1 MPENKKF
8 GTDEKDPNLK
18 KEDQRKISAVQG
30 SGNTHGMD
38 IFGGRRMADK
48 SVGSN
53 VKVKKKLPIAVDI
66 IAGIL
71 MLVIVCGVVVGSYML
86 FRHYSNDYDTKSVT
100 YTVIFNADEE
110 LNKYMSMKNGD
121 LYMDSSDNTVHFG
134 KVSEVRTD
142 EENNRVILKVTVS
155 AKYRDGEG
163 YSIGASRLAVG
174 GEYKLRYIE
183 NTLNVSVVE
192 LSGGN

>member
-71 MLVIVCGVVVGSYML
+71 MLAIVCGIVVGSYML
-86 FRHYSNDYDTKSVT
+86 FRYYSDDYDTKSLSC
-100 YTVIFNADEE
+100 TVFFNADEE
-110 LNKYMSMKNGD
+110 LNKYMGMKNGD
-121 LYMDSSDNTVHFG
+121 LYMDFTDNTVYFG
-134 KVSEVRTD
+134 RITEVRTD
-142 EENNRVILKVTVS
+142 EDNNRVILQVTVD
-155 AKYRDGEG
+155 ARYRDEEG
-163 YSIGASRLAVG
+163 YSLGEIRLAVG

-183 NTLNVSVVE
+183 NTLNVSLVE

>member
-71 MLVIVCGVVVGSYML
+71 MLAIVCGIVVGSYML
-86 FRHYSNDYDTKSVT
+86 FRYYSDDYDTKSLSC
-100 YTVIFNADEE
+100 TVFFNADEE

-121 LYMDSSDNTVHFG
+121 LYMDFTDNTVYFG
-134 KVSEVRTD
+134 RITEVRTD
-142 EENNRVILKVTVS
+142 EDNNRVILQVTVD
-155 AKYRDGEG
+155 ARYRDEEG
-163 YSIGASRLAVG
+163 YSLGEIRLAVG

-183 NTLNVSVVE
+183 NTLNVSLVE

>member
-71 MLVIVCGVVVGSYML
+71 MLAIVCGIVVGSYML
-86 FRHYSNDYDTKSVT
+86 FRYYSDDYDTKSLSC
-100 YTVIFNADEE
+100 TVFFNADEE
-110 LNKYMSMKNGD
+110 LNKYMGMKNGD
-121 LYMDSSDNTVHFG
+121 LYKDFTDNTVYFG
-134 KVSEVRTD
+134 RITEVRTD
-142 EENNRVILKVTVS
+142 EDNNRVILQVTVD
-155 AKYRDGEG
+155 ARYRDEEG
-163 YSIGASRLAVG
+163 YSLGEIRLAVG

-183 NTLNVSVVE
+183 NTLNVSLVE

>member
-38 IFGGRRMADK
+38 IFGGRRMADN

-71 MLVIVCGVVVGSYML
+71 MLAIVCGIVVGSYML
-86 FRHYSNDYDTKSVT
+86 FRYYSDDYDTKSLSC
-100 YTVIFNADEE
+100 TVFFNADEE

-121 LYMDSSDNTVHFG
+121 LYMDFTDNTVYFG
-134 KVSEVRTD
+134 RITEVRTD
-142 EENNRVILKVTVS
+142 EDNNRVILQVTVD
-155 AKYRDGEG
+155 ARYRDEEG
-163 YSIGASRLAVG
+163 YSLGEIRLAVG

-183 NTLNVSVVE
+183 NTLNVSLVE

>member
-71 MLVIVCGVVVGSYML
+71 MLAIVGGIVVGSYML
-86 FRHYSNDYDTKSVT
+86 FRYYSDDYDTKSLSC
-100 YTVIFNADEE
+100 TVFFNADEE
-110 LNKYMSMKNGD
+110 LNKYMSMKNWD
-121 LYMDSSDNTVHFG
+121 LYMDFTDNTVYFG
-134 KVSEVRTD
+134 RITEVRTD
-142 EENNRVILKVTVS
+142 EDNNRVILQVTVD
-155 AKYRDGEG
+155 ARYRDEEG
-163 YSIGASRLAVG
+163 YSLGEIRLAVG

-183 NTLNVSVVE
+183 NTLNVSLVE

>member
-71 MLVIVCGVVVGSYML
+71 MLAIVCGIVVGSYML
-86 FRHYSNDYDTKSVT
+86 FRYYSDDYDTKSLSC
-100 YTVIFNADEE
+100 TVFFNADEE
-110 LNKYMSMKNGD
+110 LNKYMGMKNGD
-121 LYMDSSDNTVHFG
+121 LYMDFTDNTVYFG
-134 KVSEVRTD
+134 RITEVRTD
-142 EENNRVILKVTVS
+142 EDNNRVILQVTVD
-155 AKYRDGEG
+155 ARYRDEEG
-163 YSIGASRLAVG
+163 YSLGEIRLAVG
-174 GEYKLRYIE
+174 GEYKLRYVE
-183 NTLNVSVVE
+183 KTLNVSVVE

>member
-8 GTDEKDPNLK
+8 GADEKDPNLK
-18 KEDQRKISAVQG
+18 KEDQRKFSTGHGA
-30 SGNTHGMD
+30 GNAHGMD
-38 IFGGRRMADK
+38 IFGGRRIADRTL
-48 SVGSN
+48 GSS
-53 VKVKKKLPIAVDI
+53 VKVKKRLPIIVDI

-71 MLVIVCGVVVGSYML
+71 MLAIVCGVVVGSYML
-86 FRHYSNDYDTKSVT
+86 FRYYSNDYDTKSVT

-110 LNKYMSMKNGD
+110 LNWYASMKNGD
-121 LYMDSSDNTVHFG
+121 LYMDSADNTVHFG
-134 KVSEVRTD
+134 KVTEVKTD
-142 EENNRVILKVTVS
+142 SNNNRVILKVTVS

-174 GEYKLRYIE
+174 GEYKLRYVE
-183 NTLNVSVVE
+183 KALNVAIVE

>member
-48 SVGSN
+48 SVDSN

-71 MLVIVCGVVVGSYML
+71 MLAIVCGIVVGSYML
-86 FRHYSNDYDTKSVT
+86 FRYYSDDYDTKSLSC
-100 YTVIFNADEE
+100 TVFFNADEE
-110 LNKYMSMKNGD
+110 LNKYMGMKNGD
-121 LYMDSSDNTVHFG
+121 LYMDFTDNTVYFG
-134 KVSEVRTD
+134 RITEVRTD
-142 EENNRVILKVTVS
+142 EDNNRVILQVTVD
-155 AKYRDGEG
+155 ARYRDEEG
-163 YSIGASRLAVG
+163 YSLGEIRLAVG

-183 NTLNVSVVE
+183 NTLNVSLVE

>member
-71 MLVIVCGVVVGSYML
+71 MLAIVCGIVVGSYML
-86 FRHYSNDYDTKSVT
+86 FRYYSDDYDTKSLSC
-100 YTVIFNADEE
+100 TVFFNADEE

-121 LYMDSSDNTVHFG
+121 LYMDFTDNTVYFG
-134 KVSEVRTD
+134 RITKVRTD
-142 EENNRVILKVTVS
+142 EDNNRVILQVTVD
-155 AKYRDGEG
+155 ARYRDEEG
-163 YSIGASRLAVG
+163 YSLGEIRLAVG

-183 NTLNVSVVE
+183 NTLNVSLVE

>member
-71 MLVIVCGVVVGSYML
+71 MLAIVCGIVVGSYML
-86 FRHYSNDYDTKSVT
+86 FRYYSDDYDTKSLSC
-100 YTVIFNADEE
+100 TVFFNADEE
-110 LNKYMSMKNGD
+110 LNKYMGMKNGD
-121 LYMDSSDNTVHFG
+121 LYMDFTDNTVYFG
-134 KVSEVRTD
+134 RITEIRTD
-142 EENNRVILKVTVS
+142 EDNNRVILQVTVD
-155 AKYRDGEG
+155 ARYRDEEG
-163 YSIGASRLAVG
+163 YSLGEIRLAVG

-183 NTLNVSVVE
+183 NTLNVSLVE

>member
-48 SVGSN
+48 AVGSN
-53 VKVKKKLPIAVDI
+53 VKVKKKLPVVVDI

-71 MLVIVCGVVVGSYML
+71 MLAIVCGIVVGSYML
-86 FRHYSNDYDTKSVT
+86 FRYYSDDYDTKSLSC
-100 YTVIFNADEE
+100 TVFFNADEE

-121 LYMDSSDNTVHFG
+121 LYMDFTDNTVYFG
-134 KVSEVRTD
+134 RITEVRTD
-142 EENNRVILKVTVS
+142 EDNNRVILQVTVD
-155 AKYRDGEG
+155 ARYRDEEG
-163 YSIGASRLAVG
+163 YSLGEIRLAVG

-183 NTLNVSVVE
+183 NTLNVSLVE

>member
-71 MLVIVCGVVVGSYML
+71 MLAIVCGIVVGSYML
-86 FRHYSNDYDTKSVT
+86 FRYYSDDYDTKSLSC
-100 YTVIFNADEE
+100 TVFFNADEE

-121 LYMDSSDNTVHFG
+121 LYMDFTDNTVYFG
-134 KVSEVRTD
+134 RITEVRTD
-142 EENNRVILKVTVS
+142 EDNNRVILQVTVD
-155 AKYRDGEG
+155 ARYRDEEG
-163 YSIGASRLAVG
+163 YSLGEIRLAVG
-174 GEYKLRYIE
+174 GEYKLRYVE
-183 NTLNVSVVE
+183 KTLNVSVVE